1 MKPSDLP
8 QPKPYR
14 VGGYWAPLA
23 FLDLT
28 LDTSSSM
35 THSTPSPCLRHSG
48 CWTAHML
55 LCLWLKVSS
64 NLILSLYL
72 LKHWSLF
79 KVKPKYVSTSS
90 PCFLVA
96 VVSPFGVFPSLY
108 IWFLWGSGNLL
119 ITVISTALKRI
130 LCAWW
135 VLSNACCIILYWN
148 LLIYYQ
154 GGSWIRKRYKRNE
167 ISSKWAVSSFPLF
180 NN

>member
-1 MKPSDLP
+1 MISIWTFKFSILILDILDPWSPSDLP

-55 LCLWLKVSS
+55 LSLWLKVSS
-64 NLILSLYL
+64 NLILSLHL
-72 LKHWSLF
+72 LKPWSLF

-90 PCFLVA
+90 PYFPVA

-108 IWFLWGSGNLL
+108 IWFLWGSGQL
-119 ITVISTALKRI
+119 THYCGQHST
-130 LCAWW
+130 
-135 VLSNACCIILYWN
+135 
-148 LLIYYQ
+148 
-154 GGSWIRKRYKRNE
+154 
-167 ISSKWAVSSFPLF
+167 
-180 NN
+180 